1 MAYNRALDLVA
12 LALEATIAKKPQFAA
27 KMLAAAAKDPSAAS
41 AVEAVIAANKQELTA
56 SGKKPM
62 RRRSL
67 SLLQRRI
74 RRAGVEPEAELE
86 GDDLRVEVDS
96 EFDDELMMDDD
107 LGVEDFAKTV
117 KFETKSAKKKTKAE
131 DEDGDD
137 DEEDDKEDEKDEDED
152 EDEGDEEKA
161 AAVARMRRALANLS
175 RRQRQ

>member
-152 EDEGDEEKA
+152 EGDEEKA